1 MATPPA
7 KDPSPDGYCTAKR
20 HDGQPCRARAI
31 KGGRVCFKHGGNL
44 PRVKEAGRFR
54 LRRDKAQQEALER
67 LRAEKAG
74 RVETINEMDRLA
86 AEAIAFKDVVR
97 EHLEELEEIRYKGN
111 TGEQL
116 RAEVALY
123 ERALDRCNTILA
135 TNLKLGIAEKRAE
148 LDKQKAIL
156 VAAAIRA
163 VLARLELSDAQQRM
177 APTIIKEELL
187 AISAEVE

>member
-1 MATPPA
+1 M
-7 KDPSPDGYCTAKR
+7 
-20 HDGQPCRARAI
+20 
-31 KGGRVCFKHGGNL
+31 CFKHGGNL